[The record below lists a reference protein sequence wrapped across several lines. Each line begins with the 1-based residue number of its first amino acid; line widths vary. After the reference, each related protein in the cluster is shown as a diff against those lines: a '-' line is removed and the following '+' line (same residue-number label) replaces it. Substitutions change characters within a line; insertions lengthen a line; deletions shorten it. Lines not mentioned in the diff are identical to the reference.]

1 MAVSP
6 PSGGSTPASA
16 LASRP
21 TTVPRRFCMP
31 GAAMCQTAAASADD
45 RIALYADHVTLNDDL
60 VLHLTKHML

>member
-1 MAVSP
+1 
-6 PSGGSTPASA
+6 
-16 LASRP
+16 
-21 TTVPRRFCMP
+21 MP